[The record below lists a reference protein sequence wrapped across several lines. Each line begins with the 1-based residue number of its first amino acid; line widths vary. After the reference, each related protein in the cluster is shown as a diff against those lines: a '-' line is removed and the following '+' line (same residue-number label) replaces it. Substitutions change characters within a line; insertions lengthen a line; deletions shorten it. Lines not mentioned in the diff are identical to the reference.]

1 MDEIIIRNLRV
12 YAYHGVHKEE
22 NKKGQNFYVDA
33 ILYTDTKRAGEE
45 DDLEVTTNYSSVC
58 KFIHKFVSE
67 NVFKL
72 IETVAEKTAE
82 EVLINFPLLDSIMLE
97 IKKPEAPIKL
107 EFQSVSVKITRMWHN
122 VCLSTGSNMGDKRK
136 TIEDAIKALDNDR
149 KCKIK
154 KASKLFCSTAYG
166 GITQDEFLNGAVL
179 MKTLYTPNELLR
191 KIHEIEKSAKRERK
205 QHWGPRTL
213 DLDIIFYDDLIICT
227 DSLQIPHVDMQNRD
241 FVLKPLSQIAPSF
254 VHPIFKK
261 TVQQLYEDVKKSG
274 EKYII
279 DQI

>member
-22 NKKGQNFYVDA
+22 NEKGQNFYVDA
-33 ILYTDTKRAGEE
+33 VLYTDTKRAGEE

>member
-1 MDEIIIRNLRV
+1 MDEIIIENLRV

-22 NKKGQNFYVDA
+22 NENGQNFYVNA
-33 ILYTDTKRAGEE
+33 VLYTDTKMAGEE

-58 KFIHKFVSE
+58 KFIHKFVSK

-82 EVLINFPLLDSIMLE
+82 AVLINFPLLDGIMLQ

-107 EFQSVSVKITRMWHN
+107 EFQSTSVKITRMWHD
-122 VCLSTGSNMGDKRK
+122 VYLSTGSNIGNKQK
-136 TIEDAIKALDNDR
+136 TIEYAIKALDNDK

-154 KASKLFCSTAYG
+154 KASKLFRSTAYG
-166 GITQDEFLNGAVL
+166 EVTQDDFLNGAIL

-191 KIHEIEKSAKRERK
+191 KIHEIEISAKRERK

-241 FVLKPLSQIAPSF
+241 FVLQPLSQIAPYF
-254 VHPIFKK
+254 VHPILKK

-279 DQI
+279 E